1 MNALPEQAA
10 AGGAE
15 DSGSSAEQRFD
26 SLYRTLRSRICLLDY
41 EPGTRLSEVALAKEF
56 GVSRTPIRRVLGRLE
71 LEGLVEIRHGVGTQ
85 VTDIDFGYLCDV
97 YELRMELA
105 SQLGLM
111 SPQPP
116 TAELLQRV
124 RDTLTRASAVA
135 EAESPR
141 RLFAQANIEFF
152 EALMELVG
160 NRALREV
167 LAMLFYRSSRMWPY
181 LMREEVIAMEAELFC
196 NEIRETIQLI
206 ESGQLVAL
214 GNLRR
219 RHIAMA
225 LQRLKLM
232 SAEKG
237 LVA

>member
-1 MNALPEQAA
+1 MNTIP
-10 AGGAE
+10 E
-15 DSGSSAEQRFD
+15 DSINTGVGESASSAELRFEN
-26 SLYRTLRSRICLLDY
+26 LYRTLRSRICLLDY

-85 VTDIDFGYLCDV
+85 VTEIDFNYLCDV

-111 SPQPP
+111 SPLPP
-116 TAELLQRV
+116 TEDLLQRV
-124 RDTLTRASAVA
+124 QATLDRASVVA
-135 EAESPR
+135 EAASPR
-141 RLFAQANIEFF
+141 RLFAQVNIEFF
-152 EALMELVG
+152 EALMELIG

-167 LAMLFYRSSRMWPY
+167 LVMLFYRSSRMWPF
-181 LMREEVIAMEAELFC
+181 LMREDVIAMEAELFC

-232 SAEKG
+232 SAENG
-237 LVA
+237 RVA